1 MVDCRTRK
9 ENKLYW
15 CSEVL
20 ALLHTAS
27 NCEVIPA
34 QRYLTFHIRNATMV
48 NQGRKY
54 KGAGGLEP
62 PPPPPTFKSREAEPP
77 KNNRLDVD
85 TTGTRLYALPSA
97 ACNCAISPPPPPPP
111 PPHTHTHTLFG
122 SCLHPCQLT
131 MHIHRAVGSSC
142 RVVRSGLVYV
152 FAPHK
157 LFTL

>member
-62 PPPPPTFKSREAEPP
+62 PPPPPPHTFKSREAEPP

-111 PPHTHTHTLFG
+111 PTHTHTLFG

-131 MHIHRAVGSSC
+131 IHRAVGSSC